1 MILRKIVEAKSKDQY
16 ADLVREIKQKDSKLR
31 ELRDSTITNIIQI
44 FKKDSTDELTADNV
58 ISWFNESGSFGEFV
72 FFYAENVSTYSIS
85 DFAEHEPRLANAIR
99 AVLRKSNIIDDQDRD
114 LTLVATYH
122 NDPEKIP
129 EGTHKMSIQEM
140 CTVLFD
146 QLTET
151 RDPKNPDR
159 VIKQKNSYLD
169 NIAEVEDAYNKMTE
183 GFLDNLVPNIP
194 GVKNLLASDEAEKA
208 SQEEINVEVPEVEVS
223 TEEPQPQIQET
234 AFSDL
239 INSVVKQEWELIS
252 LLNGTIAS
260 FNFDYKDENK
270 EDIIAILNQIVDDT
284 TINIGMLHKANELI
298 STKSASLLNA
308 GEEKAEEIISE

>member
-16 ADLVREIKQKDSKLR
+16 ADLVREIKQKDNKLA

-44 FKKDSTDELTADNV
+44 FKKDANEELTADNV

-85 DFAEHEPRLANAIR
+85 DFAEHEPKLANAIR
-99 AVLRKSNIIDDQDRD
+99 AVLKKANIIDDQDRD

-151 RDPKNPDR
+151 RDPNNPDK
-159 VIKQKNSYLD
+159 VIKQKDSYLD
-169 NIAEVEDAYNKMTE
+169 NIAEVEDAYNKLTE
-183 GFLDNLVPNIP
+183 GLFDNLLPNLPEVP

-208 SQEEINVEVPEVEVS
+208 SQEEVNVEVPEVEVNTEV

-239 INSVVKQEWELIS
+239 VNSLVKQE
-252 LLNGTIAS
+252 
-260 FNFDYKDENK
+260 
-270 EDIIAILNQIVDDT
+270 
-284 TINIGMLHKANELI
+284 
-298 STKSASLLNA
+298 
-308 GEEKAEEIISE
+308 